1 MGVYHLMGLGR
12 SPGTVIGPLTYLAHR
27 YQRWNDED
35 QRFFA
40 RSGEVRQRAA
50 GQKVGDLQ
58 ALVLFTTQEII
69 QATRENTGDKRKNTA
84 ILSYD
89 YIDNPPGRKTSE
101 PKRPPGPMR
110 DILRDLL
117 QREWPAIAGGR
128 PAGTVFWCAVDRRDI
143 RLTYERVVRVIA
155 ALAGTGGQGKEMWIN
170 LTGGNN
176 VINLALELA
185 AALSGDVARLYYVQA
200 EDEIAERCV
209 RFTAEDGYWVDL
221 PIMPL
226 AFGRLRQVIIDLLT
240 ERETLSLSDLYSRLR
255 SEYWD
260 LSRGLDSEETLREEY
275 LKPLWKQGIL
285 TERAPGVYTL
295 GPQWELVRPYQKAL
309 EEARGRRETLEAL
322 CEREDWIQMEEIRLG

>member
-12 SPGTVIGPLTYLAHR
+12 SPGTVIGPMTYLAHR

-50 GQKVGDLQ
+50 GQKVGDIQ
-58 ALVLFTTQEII
+58 ALVLFTTPEII
-69 QATRENTGDKRKNTA
+69 DGSVPAFP
-84 ILSYD
+84 
-89 YIDNPPGRKTSE
+89 YIDNPPGRKASGAQQQA
-101 PKRPPGPMR
+101 RPMR
-110 DILRDLL
+110 DVLKDLL
-117 QREWPAIAGGR
+117 CQEWPSIAGGR
-128 PAGTVFWCAVDRRDI
+128 TEGIVFWCAVDRRDI

-185 AALSGDVARLYYVQA
+185 ATLSGDVARLYYVQA
-200 EDEIAERCV
+200 EDEIAEKCI

-226 AFGRLRQVIIDLLT
+226 AFGRLRQTIINLLT
-240 ERETLSLSDLYSRLR
+240 KHEALSLSELYSYLWN
-255 SEYWD
+255 EYWD
-260 LSRGLDSEETLREEY
+260 LSRGLDSEETLREEH
-275 LKPLWKQGIL
+275 LKPLWKQGII
-285 TERAPGVYTL
+285 TERGSEVYAL
-295 GPQWELVRPYQKAL
+295 GPQWELVRPYQEAL
-309 EEARGRRETLEAL
+309 EEARRRGETIQDL
-322 CEREDWIQMEEIRLG
+322 CAREGWICMEEIRFC

>member
-35 QRFFA
+35 KRFFA

-50 GQKVGDLQ
+50 GQKVGDIQ
-58 ALVLFTTQEII
+58 ALVLFTTQEVIEG
-69 QATRENTGDKRKNTA
+69 TVHTFR
-84 ILSYD
+84 
-89 YIDNPPGRKTSE
+89 YIDNPPGRKASGPE
-101 PKRPPGPMR
+101 QPPGPMR
-110 DILRDLL
+110 SILRDLL
-117 QREWPAIAGGR
+117 RREWPAIAGSR
-128 PAGTVFWCAVDRRDI
+128 SEGTVFWCAVDRRDI